1 VLSCVHFA
9 WGVLGESGVR
19 AGNGFP
25 ATVRRAENVG
35 TPAVGR
41 GGGYD
46 CAGVSDWVGG
56 GVGSLS
62 ETFADLES
70 ESERVVDSN
79 LRQTVR
85 YTWGKP

>member
-1 VLSCVHFA
+1 
-9 WGVLGESGVR
+9 
-19 AGNGFP
+19 
-25 ATVRRAENVG
+25 VG

-46 CAGVSDWVGG
+46 CAGVGDWVGG